1 MNVKRPTLILL
12 LALACATQ
20 LRAQDSASALSDTV
34 VSPIDSAAIWEQEA
48 EERIKDQEKA
58 EQAVLR
64 APADSATVNNRS
76 FSAKRLE
83 ELRKDPELQYKEEAT
98 VAESLFDR
106 FMKWLSRK
114 LASLV
119 NKSITTNWGRV
130 VIWIVALAVIAAII
144 LAVLKVDAF
153 NMFFLGR
160 RANAINHN
168 VFEENIHEMNFEKL
182 IQEAIDQNDY
192 RRGVRLVFLY
202 ALKLLADRQLIHWEQ
217 GKTNHDYVA
226 ELNAGE
232 LRNGLSDLSFYFD
245 YAWYG
250 NFTINRE
257 LFTKVNDTFA
267 HWKTKL

>member
-1 MNVKRPTLILL
+1 VI
-12 LALACATQ
+12 
-20 LRAQDSASALSDTV
+20 SA
-34 VSPIDSAAIWEQEA
+34 IDSVAFWEQQWEQE
-48 EERIKDQEKA
+48 EGERIKDREKA

-64 APADSATVNNRS
+64 APADSATVESRA

-83 ELRKDPELQYKEEAT
+83 ELRKDSELQYKEEAT

-119 NKSITTNWGRV
+119 NTSITTNWGRV
-130 VIWIVALAVIAAII
+130 IIWIVALAVIAAII

-160 RANAINHN
+160 GANAINHN

-257 LFTKVNDTFA
+257 LFTKVNDTFT